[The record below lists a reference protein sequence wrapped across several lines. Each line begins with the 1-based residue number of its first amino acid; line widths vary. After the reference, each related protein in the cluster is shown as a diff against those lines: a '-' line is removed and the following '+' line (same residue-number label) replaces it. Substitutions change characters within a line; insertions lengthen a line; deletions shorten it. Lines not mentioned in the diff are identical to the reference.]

1 MASGFAHALNCRMNL
16 ANQTQHAS
24 WVHLIWIKRLALL
37 ALALPAMLPLLWLSY
52 AWLSPD
58 ADSLWP
64 HIQSVLLPLMVRE
77 TSLLLLGTALVA
89 GVLGLSLGWLQ
100 ARYEYPGRKI
110 FDVLLLLPLSLPSYV
125 TAFVWIGGSEYASDF
140 GHFWR
145 LYFGDDTMVPTV
157 RGVWGGIWV
166 FGLGLFPYVYALV
179 RLSARQTPQ
188 SLIDS
193 AFLLQLNTLARLR
206 LLYLPQLWPALALGL
221 SLVLMETLA
230 DYGAA
235 ALLGIETL
243 TTGIY
248 KTWLGL
254 QSLTAAA
261 QLASLAVAVVMLLLL
276 LEQRARLKLSTAS
289 RGTLLRIALKPHQSA
304 LVWLLLLG
312 VLALSFG
319 LPTLQLI
326 AWATHSATQIDR
338 SELLHA
344 AQNSTVL
351 AALAAILVVS
361 VGLIAALLQRK
372 RTQEPPLAMWSIPLG
387 IGYAVPGTVLAVAIL
402 LLLGSMGQ
410 FGRWLSVSIAALLL
424 AYLARF
430 ARMGFSPLQNRLAQ
444 LAPSVPDAARGLGL
458 GAIARFRVL
467 YAPLLLPSL
476 LTAATLVFV
485 ETLKELPAT
494 LVLRPL
500 GWDTLAI
507 KVYGYTSE
515 GLWQQ
520 AALPALILV
529 VVSLIPVLFLAR
541 AARD

>member
-1 MASGFAHALNCRMNL
+1 
-16 ANQTQHAS
+16 
-24 WVHLIWIKRLALL
+24 
-37 ALALPAMLPLLWLSY
+37 ML
-52 AWLSPD
+52 
-58 ADSLWP
+58 
-64 HIQSVLLPLMVRE
+64 RE
-77 TSLLLLGTALVA
+77 TSWLLLGTALVA

-100 ARYEYPGRKI
+100 ARYEYPGRRI
-110 FDVLLLLPLSLPSYV
+110 FDVVLLLPLSLPSYV
-125 TAFVWIGGSEYASDF
+125 TAFVWIGGSEYSSDF
-140 GHFWR
+140 GYFWR
-145 LYFGDDTMVPTV
+145 HYFGDDAAVPSV

-166 FGLGLFPYVYALV
+166 FGFGLFPYVYALV
-179 RLSARQTPQ
+179 RLSARQTSQ

-193 AFLLQLNTLARLR
+193 ALLLRLNSFARLR
-206 LLYLPQLWPALALGL
+206 LLYIPQLWPALALGL

-243 TTGIY
+243 TTGVY

-261 QLASLAVAVVMLLLL
+261 QLASLAVAFVLLLL
-276 LEQRARLKLSTAS
+276 FLEQRARLKLSIAS
-289 RGTLLRIALKPHQSA
+289 RGTLARITLKPRQSA
-304 LVWLLLLG
+304 LVWLLLLTI
-312 VLALSFG
+312 LALSFG
-319 LPTLQLI
+319 VPTLQLI
-326 AWATHSATQIDR
+326 VWATHSAAKID
-338 SELLHA
+338 SQGLMQA
-344 AQNSTVL
+344 ALDSTIL

-372 RTQEPPLAMWSIPLG
+372 RTQEPALALWSIPLG

-410 FGRWLSVSIAALLL
+410 LGRWLSVSIAALLL
-424 AYLARF
+424 AYWARF
-430 ARMGFSPLQNRLAQ
+430 ARMGFSPLQSRLQQ
-444 LAPSVPDAARGLGL
+444 LAPSVPDAARVLGL
-458 GAIARFRVL
+458 NATARFRTL
-467 YAPLLLPSL
+467 YAPLLLPSA

-529 VVSLIPVLFLAR
+529 AVSLVPVVLLAR
-541 AARD
+541 VGRD

>member
-1 MASGFAHALNCRMNL
+1 MTLSNPI
-16 ANQTQHAS
+16 QHTRWIS
-24 WVHLIWIKRLALL
+24 LTWIKRIALL
-37 ALALPAMLPLLWLSY
+37 TLALPALLPLLWLSS
-52 AWLSPD
+52 AWLSTD

-64 HIQSVLLPLMVRE
+64 HLQAVVLPPMLRE
-77 TSLLLLGTALVA
+77 TALLLLGTAFIA
-89 GVLGLSLGWLQ
+89 GFLGLTLGLLQ
-100 ARYEYPGRKI
+100 ARYEYPGRRI
-110 FDVLLLLPLSLPSYV
+110 FDVLLLLPLSLPAYV
-125 TAFVWIGGSEYASDF
+125 TAFVWIGGSEYASNF
-140 GHFWR
+140 AQYWR
-145 LYFGDDTMVPTV
+145 LMFGEAVIAPSV
-157 RGVWGGIWV
+157 RGVWGGVFV

-179 RLSARQTPQ
+179 RLSARQLPQ

-193 AFLLQLNTLARLR
+193 AHLLQLNSSAQLR

-235 ALLGIETL
+235 ALLGVETL
-243 TTGIY
+243 TTGVY

-261 QLASLAVAVVMLLLL
+261 QLASLAVGIVLLLLL

-289 RGTLLRIALKPHQSA
+289 KGSMQRVRLKPNQA
-304 LVWLLLLG
+304 VLVWIMLIF
-312 VLALSFG
+312 VMAFSFG
-319 LPTLQLI
+319 IPTLQLLI
-326 AWATHSATQIDR
+326 WALHSAAQVDW
-338 SELLHA
+338 HA
-344 AQNSTVL
+344 LIL
-351 AALAAILVVS
+351 AALDSALLAAMAAALVVS
-361 VGLIAALLQRK
+361 LGLVAALLQRG
-372 RTQEPPLAMWSIPLG
+372 RTYEASLALWSIPLG

-402 LLLGSMGQ
+402 LLLGSMGSV
-410 FGRWLSVSIAALLL
+410 GRWLSVSIAALLL

-430 ARMGFSPLQNRLAQ
+430 ARMGFTPLQNRLQQ

-458 GAIARFRVL
+458 GAFARFRTL
-467 YAPLLLPSL
+467 YAPLLLPSAF
-476 LTAATLVFV
+476 TAATLVFV

-520 AALPALILV
+520 AALPALFLV
-529 VVSLIPVLFLAR
+529 AVSLVPVFLLAR
-541 AARD
+541 SARD